1 MNYIPEK
8 YWSKVA
14 QEIAKRNNGNVIAGD
29 DEPYYEYKRQQF
41 LKVFNQI
48 NFRGKSVL
56 ELGSGPGGNLR
67 EVLRHLPARLVG
79 VDLSENMLQLA
90 AQNVNNNTV
99 ELIKTDG
106 TGIPLPDNAMDIV
119 YSVTV
124 LQHNTDYNMFR
135 LYLEEM
141 GRVAREKVILFER
154 TEATEKGDELNIGR
168 PISTYV
174 EILKNKGFELV
185 ATQYLP
191 IHVSYY
197 VCGAIRK
204 LFNPANRIEGEPLSK
219 LSLFLEKA
227 TLPITRLMDPFF
239 ILKKE
244 VTKMEFQK
252 INQAP
257 VAGY

>member
-14 QEIAKRNNGNVIAGD
+14 QEIARRNNGNVIAGD
-29 DEPYYEYKRQQF
+29 DEPYYAYKRQQF
-41 LKVFNQI
+41 LKVFNKI

-67 EVLRHLPARLVG
+67 EVAQHQPARLVG
-79 VDLSENMLQLA
+79 VDLSRDMLQLA
-90 AQNVNNNTV
+90 AQNLKNFPV
-99 ELIKTDG
+99 ELVKTNG
-106 TGIPLPDNAMDIV
+106 SGIPLPDNSIDVV

-124 LQHNTDYNMFR
+124 LQHNTDFKMFR

-154 TEATEKGDELNIGR
+154 TEKVEQGDDLNMGR
-168 PISTYV
+168 PVSTYAQ
-174 EILKNKGFELV
+174 ILKKQGYQLV
-185 ATQYLP
+185 TTQYLP

-197 VCGAIRK
+197 VCGTIRK
-204 LFNPANRIEGEPLSK
+204 LFNSKNRIEGEPLSK
-219 LSLFLEKA
+219 FSLFLEKA
-227 TLPITRLMDPFF
+227 TLPVTRLLDPFL

-252 INQAP
+252 TS
-257 VAGY
+257 V

>member
-41 LKVFNQI
+41 LRIFNKI

-67 EVLRHLPARLVG
+67 EVLQHQPARLIG
-79 VDLSENMLQLA
+79 VDISENMLQLA
-90 AQNVNNNTV
+90 AQNLKNSAV

-106 TGIPLPDNAMDIV
+106 TGIPLPDNSIDIV

-124 LQHNTDYNMFR
+124 LQHNTDFKMFR

-141 GRVAREKVILFER
+141 SRVAREKVILFER
-154 TEATEKGDELNIGR
+154 TELTEKGDELNIGR
-168 PISTYV
+168 PVSTYS
-174 EILKNKGFELV
+174 EILKNKGFKLV

-191 IHVSYY
+191 IHASYY

-204 LFNPANRIEGEPLSK
+204 IFNPKSRIEGEPLTK

-227 TLPITRLMDPFF
+227 TLPVTRIIDKIL

-252 INQAP
+252 SATL
-257 VAGY
+257 